1 MLARRAAPP
10 PCWAVAGAVGGGRSL
25 GARARRSPYF
35 AGPVC
40 GQPCKHPRVRAQVHA
55 YVALPG
61 GRTGY
66 LSELRSGA
74 EVLVADAAGRARAA
88 LVGRAKVERRP
99 LVIIEVRAVGGG
111 LGGLATPVRTAQRR
125 LAVTRVWLK
134 VPT

>member
-1 MLARRAAPP
+1 M
-10 PCWAVAGAVGGGRSL
+10 
-25 GARARRSPYF
+25 
-35 AGPVC
+35 
-40 GQPCKHPRVRAQVHA
+40 HA

-111 LGGLATPVRTAQRR
+111 AGRAGDASAHGAAAPRSHPSLVKSANLR
-125 LAVTRVWLK
+125 
-134 VPT
+134 